1 MRQGKGA
8 AKRSKTKILLAM
20 EEMGGG
26 GGKLA
31 TAGADGVL
39 VACWGRGETR
49 GIEDVAGGG
58 GKD

>member
-1 MRQGKGA
+1 
-8 AKRSKTKILLAM
+8 M